1 MPSAELGLPKNWV
14 PPKPNGVWSF
24 FHFWAAQFEGKSNP
38 PFSDTALFQAKALN
52 NETDNASILLRL
64 EVAVAAVHGFVQ
76 KWHGGTP
83 KNNERHLV
91 NRGSLAQEHLSCRAF
106 PAFPDLSVRLWVA
119 KRTRLSPPGPHWSCT
134 AASQPERQNARM
146 PYSTY
151 TLSLSLYIC
160 INTLIIYI

>member
-1 MPSAELGLPKNWV
+1 MHPKEFAHQGSVHLSYLSCLWLGQHPLLNLEECHLLNWV
-14 PPKPNGVWSF
+14 CLKIWYPQNPMEYDHSST
-24 FHFWAAQFEGKSNP
+24 FELRNSKANP
-38 PFSDTALFQAKALN
+38 TFSDTALFQAKALN

-106 PAFPDLSVRLWVA
+106 PAFPDLSVRL
-119 KRTRLSPPGPHWSCT
+119 
-134 AASQPERQNARM
+134 
-146 PYSTY
+146 
-151 TLSLSLYIC
+151 
-160 INTLIIYI
+160 

>member
-14 PPKPNGVWSF
+14 PPQNPMEYDHSST
-24 FHFWAAQFEGKSNP
+24 FELRNSKANP

-76 KWHGGTP
+76 NGTGYTP

-106 PAFPDLSVRLWVA
+106 PAFPDLSVRL
-119 KRTRLSPPGPHWSCT
+119 
-134 AASQPERQNARM
+134 
-146 PYSTY
+146 
-151 TLSLSLYIC
+151 
-160 INTLIIYI
+160 